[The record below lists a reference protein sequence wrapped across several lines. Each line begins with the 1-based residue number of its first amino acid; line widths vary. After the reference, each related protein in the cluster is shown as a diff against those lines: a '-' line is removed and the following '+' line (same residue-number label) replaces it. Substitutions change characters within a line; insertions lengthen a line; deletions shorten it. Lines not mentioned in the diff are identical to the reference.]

1 VVVGNIE
8 PLKTGEAANFLGD
21 RSNKI
26 IFVKS
31 EPGDRCGIFE
41 TLILVTRDAI
51 PIAFRTPGPEP
62 VVVILPV
69 VAIGTLI
76 ESDQCLPLIERNA
89 ALGYSLGGGYRAGF
103 FG

>member
-8 PLKTGEAANFLGD
+8 PHKTGEAANFLGD

-31 EPGDRCGIFE
+31 ESDDRCGIFE
-41 TLILVTRDAI
+41 TLITCDAI
-51 PIAFRTPGPEP
+51 PIAFRTPRPEP
-62 VVVILPV
+62 AVVILPV

-76 ESDQCLPLIERNA
+76 ESDQRLPLIERNA
-89 ALGYSLGGGYRAGF
+89 ALGYRLGGGYRAGF